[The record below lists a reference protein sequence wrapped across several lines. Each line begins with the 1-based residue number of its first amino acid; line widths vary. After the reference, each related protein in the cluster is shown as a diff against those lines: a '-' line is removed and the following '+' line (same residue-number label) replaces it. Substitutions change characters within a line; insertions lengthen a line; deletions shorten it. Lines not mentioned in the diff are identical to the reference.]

1 MNAATFSVVQSDT
14 RTGKVSTP
22 GEEYTLP
29 LRQPDASEVSLGFR
43 VWLFLESSE
52 ERRRIGEERRRC
64 GERCRAEG
72 VNARGAC
79 KECVCVCMLMVR
91 FRRLFLRIEVRGKG
105 PMPKILELS

>member
-1 MNAATFSVVQSDT
+1 
-14 RTGKVSTP
+14 VSTP

-52 ERRRIGEERRRC
+52 ERRRC

-72 VNARGAC
+72 VNACGTC
-79 KECVCVCMLMVR
+79 KECACVCVLMVR
-91 FRRLFLRIEVRGKG
+91 FWRLFLRIEVRGKG
-105 PMPKILELS
+105 PGLWMLEFGLGFLAEGV